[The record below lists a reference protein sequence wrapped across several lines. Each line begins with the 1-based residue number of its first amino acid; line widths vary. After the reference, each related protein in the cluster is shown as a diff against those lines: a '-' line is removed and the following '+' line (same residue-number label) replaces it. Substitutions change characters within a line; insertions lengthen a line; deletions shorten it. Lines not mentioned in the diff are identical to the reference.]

1 MSTTNKKS
9 TPKQQEA
16 SLKEGVV
23 VYLKGV
29 KSEWGKITW
38 PERAQSVMQS
48 FIVLGVVLFF
58 TVVVYV
64 FDKAFEAFFKI
75 LLMFVK

>member
-9 TPKQQEA
+9 APKQQD
-16 SLKEGVV
+16 SLKEGLVI
-23 VYLKGV
+23 YLKGV

-38 PERAQSVMQS
+38 PERAQSIMQS

-58 TVVVYV
+58 TVVIYV
-64 FDKAFEAFFKI
+64 FDKSFE
-75 LLMFVK
+75 LLLNLIPSR